1 MTLDHNGLIP
11 RDHRHVSRSHKCCG
25 VSLWLA
31 IRDGEVLLEVPK
43 FVCSGT
49 FQQYIRN
56 YSINYVTLEEQK
68 ISKANIWVWFAPN
81 GGYSVYYP
89 SNILQRAGI
98 LRSHNAFRPNR
109 AWSKML
115 HGLLFRLFT
124 MAMVVRKPKKKESLR
139 NILEYSGKNK
149 WQMLFTR
156 RIQ

>member
-1 MTLDHNGLIP
+1 M
-11 RDHRHVSRSHKCCG
+11 
-25 VSLWLA
+25 
-31 IRDGEVLLEVPK
+31 LLEVPK

-56 YSINYVTLEEQK
+56 YSINYVTFEEQK
-68 ISKANIWVWFAPN
+68 ISKAN

-109 AWSKML
+109 ARSKIL

-124 MAMVVRKPKKKESLR
+124 MAMVAKETKK
-139 NILEYSGKNK
+139 
-149 WQMLFTR
+149 R
-156 RIQ
+156 RV

>member
-56 YSINYVTLEEQK
+56 YSINYVTFEEQK
-68 ISKANIWVWFAPN
+68 ISKANIWVCFRAKWSLFCLL
-81 GGYSVYYP
+81 S

-109 AWSKML
+109 ARSKIL

-124 MAMVVRKPKKKESLR
+124 MAMVAKETKKKESLR

-149 WQMLFTR
+149 WQLLFTR